1 MFRLTLQ
8 WTFLLGRL
16 PGPPHSELKTPFSV
30 FSWDLVHFPLICILK
45 HCNSCL
51 LSHLSLLSGCE
62 GLVGETGLV
71 HLCTPVPSTMPVSSS
86 ALNICL
92 LNEDRTVSCST
103 SQRKCY
109 RLFVF
114 VIVFVV
120 GTPLGFVLSC
130 GDRSFFSMARS
141 CKVPGG
147 IFAHFL
153 WLSLL
158 LYHLLL

>member
-1 MFRLTLQ
+1 MDLSSGKASWASPFRI
-8 WTFLLGRL
+8 
-16 PGPPHSELKTPFSV
+16 K
-30 FSWDLVHFPLICILK
+30 
-45 HCNSCL
+45 N
-51 LSHLSLLSGCE
+51 SLLCVLMRPGTFPSYMYLE
-62 GLVGETGLV
+62 ALQQLSA
-71 HLCTPVPSTMPVSSS
+71 LSPVPPLGLWGSCGGDWVSSS
-86 ALNICL
+86 LYPCAQHNACFIISIEHLSVEWRQNSELFYITKKMLPSLCIC
-92 LNEDRTVSCST
+92 N
-103 SQRKCY
+103 
-109 RLFVF
+109 RLC
-114 VIVFVV
+114 IV